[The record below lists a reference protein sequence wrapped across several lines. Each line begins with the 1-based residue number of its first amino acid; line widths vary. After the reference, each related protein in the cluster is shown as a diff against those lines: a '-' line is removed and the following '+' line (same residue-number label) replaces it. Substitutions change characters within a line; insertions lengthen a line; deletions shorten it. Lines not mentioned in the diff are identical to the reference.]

1 MTRAILS
8 ALYSLRSSERG
19 EVYVEYVVLSAL
31 AVLVILGA
39 VQYFFGAVSGLFQR
53 IGDSLGGL

>member
-1 MTRAILS
+1 MRGAILR
-8 ALYSLRSSERG
+8 ALVSLRSSERG
-19 EVYVEYVVLSAL
+19 EVYVEYVVLGAL
-31 AVLVILGA
+31 AVLVILSA

>member
-1 MTRAILS
+1 MSRRIL
-8 ALYSLRSSERG
+8 ATFLRLRTSERG
-19 EVYVEYVVLSAL
+19 EVYVEYVVLGAL
-31 AVLVILGA
+31 AVLVILSA